1 MRSKVVKICLRGECK
16 DIQIVATNGQ
26 PARSMMRIELDHN
39 IPLEYHRYD
48 IQLFFP
54 TEFAS
59 LIEVGATVG
68 ITLEQIER

>member
-1 MRSKVVKICLRGECK
+1 VVKICLRGDCK
-16 DIQIVATNGQ
+16 DIQIMATNGQ
-26 PARSMMRIELDHN
+26 PARCMVRIELDHS

-48 IQLFFP
+48 IQLFVP

-59 LIEVGATVG
+59 LIETGLPVT

>member
-1 MRSKVVKICLRGECK
+1 VVKICLRGECK
-16 DIQIVATNGQ
+16 DVQIMATNGQ
-26 PARSMMRIELDHN
+26 PARCMIRIELDHN

-48 IQLFFP
+48 IQLFVP